1 MEIIIIW
8 AIFIIIVIMNMNK
21 AKKMQQERMQEHQQ
35 KEIKDTEDFIERF
48 RYKATKAVQVQSRI
62 KQLEKI
68 VPIEIDEEDTSTL
81 RLKFPPSMRSGN
93 YPVICENVKKAY
105 GDHVVFHD
113 VNLTI
118 HRGEKVAF
126 VGKNGEGKST
136 LVKCI
141 MDEIPYEG
149 KLTIGHNVQI
159 GYFAQN
165 QAQLLDENVT
175 VFDTIDRVAKGDI
188 RLKIRDILGAFM
200 FGGEASEKKVKV
212 LSGGERSRLAM
223 IKLLLEPVNF
233 LILDEPTNHLDMRSK
248 DVLKEAVKEFD
259 GTVIV
264 VSHDREFLDGLVTK
278 VYEFGGGLV
287 KEHIGGIY
295 DFLQKKKMENLNE
308 LQLSQSP
315 QTASLKK
322 EEPVES
328 ERKLSYEAQKELNKK
343 IRKLEK
349 QVADCEAKI
358 EKLEEQVAQLEEQ
371 MATPE
376 GASDMKLYEQ
386 HQQLKKLIAEA
397 EEEWTLLLSEL
408 EEMK

>member
-1 MEIIIIW
+1 M
-8 AIFIIIVIMNMNK
+8 
-21 AKKMQQERMQEHQQ
+21 
-35 KEIKDTEDFIERF
+35 
-48 RYKATKAVQVQSRI
+48 
-62 KQLEKI
+62 
-68 VPIEIDEEDTSTL
+68 
-81 RLKFPPSMRSGN
+81 
-93 YPVICENVKKAY
+93 ICENVKKAY

-328 ERKLSYEAQKELNKK
+328 ESKLSYEAQKELNKK

-386 HQQLKKLIAEA
+386 HQQLKKQIAEA